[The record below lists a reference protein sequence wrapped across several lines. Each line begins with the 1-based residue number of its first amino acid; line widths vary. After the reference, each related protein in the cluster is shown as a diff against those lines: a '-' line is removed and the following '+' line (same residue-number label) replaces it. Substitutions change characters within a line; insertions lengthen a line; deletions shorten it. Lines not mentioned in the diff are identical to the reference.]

1 MEEEEEQEN
10 NNNISY
16 ENTKI
21 RDKKFIEGNDKNI
34 YYTQFN
40 FTLFLFFIIF
50 FVVCS
55 VLAIGFFI
63 IYLDGNSAFIYYTFI
78 PISILILSSIIAS
91 LFPLFT
97 KIIVDIPNEL
107 IIIKHFKILFLFNKT
122 IYINLKEIEQIVIEK
137 NTNIHYEINGIV
149 YGGYNLNFKMSKDKT
164 IKGLIG
170 EIDKG
175 FESQKLFEFLREA
188 VPKNIP
194 ISSDLMEINE
204 LYPNLNS
211 QRIVGSTEATYS
223 KLNSSIPA
231 PALSFE

>member
-1 MEEEEEQEN
+1 
-10 NNNISY
+10 
-16 ENTKI
+16 
-21 RDKKFIEGNDKNI
+21 
-34 YYTQFN
+34 
-40 FTLFLFFIIF
+40 
-50 FVVCS
+50 
-55 VLAIGFFI
+55 
-63 IYLDGNSAFIYYTFI
+63 
-78 PISILILSSIIAS
+78 
-91 LFPLFT
+91 
-97 KIIVDIPNEL
+97 
-107 IIIKHFKILFLFNKT
+107 
-122 IYINLKEIEQIVIEK
+122 
-137 NTNIHYEINGIV
+137 
-149 YGGYNLNFKMSKDKT
+149 MSKDKT